1 MSTRAKGETT
11 GPLGVIGCLA
21 AGFEMVG
28 RNLYLAVLPVLL
40 DLLLWLGPHLSI
52 VPLLRQFAA
61 LLTAQ
66 PAPDQAA
73 ASQVAQAVQLLEQF
87 GEQFNLFSLLSLLP
101 LLDVPSLLTRHA
113 PGMVSPLGESHVLAV
128 TSVLALMAW
137 VIVLVS
143 AGLVLGTL
151 YLGSLAHRFRTTH
164 SHTSTPPHSHIPAL
178 PHSSGVGK
186 LIWVFMFA
194 AGLLMIGMVLIPLW
208 LLLAGTAATIV
219 PLLGFLAWMLGVGIA
234 SYVALHLL
242 FVVHGILLGERGLLP
257 AIWESI
263 VLIHTQFSS
272 VVGLV
277 VLVMMIY
284 AGLGF
289 VWSLP
294 SGESWLLLVGILGN
308 ACIATGLVTAT
319 FVFYQERIGQLPKK
333 RQASAQA

>member
-1 MSTRAKGETT
+1 
-11 GPLGVIGCLA
+11 LGVIGCLA

-28 RNLYLAVLPVLL
+28 RNMYLAILPVLL
-40 DLLLWLGPHLSI
+40 DLFLWLGPHLSI
-52 VPLLRQFAA
+52 APLLRQFTA
-61 LLTAQ
+61 LLLAQ

-73 ASQVAQAVQLLEQF
+73 ASQVTQAVQLLEQF
-87 GEQFNLFSLLSLLP
+87 GEQFNLFSLFSLLP
-101 LLDVPSLLTRHA
+101 LLNVPSLLARHA

-128 TSVLALMAW
+128 TSVLALTAW
-137 VIVLVS
+137 AIVLLP
-143 AGLVLGTL
+143 AGLVLGAL
-151 YLGSLAHRFRTTH
+151 YLSGLAHRVRTAH
-164 SHTSTPPHSHIPAL
+164 STSAL

-186 LIWVFMFA
+186 LVWVLLFA
-194 AGLLMIGMVLIPLW
+194 AGLLVIGMVLVPLW
-208 LLLAGTAATIV
+208 LLLIGIAAAIV

-242 FVVHGILLGERGLLP
+242 FVVHGILLGGRGLLP

-263 VLIHTQFSS
+263 VLIHTQFPA

-277 VLVMMIY
+277 VLVLMIY

-294 SGESWLLLVGILGN
+294 SGESWFLLIGILGN
-308 ACIATGLVTAT
+308 ACIATGLIAAT
-319 FVFYQERIGQLPKK
+319 FVFYQERIGQLLEK

>member
-1 MSTRAKGETT
+1 MSTRTERETT

-21 AGFEMVG
+21 AGFELVG
-28 RNLYLAVLPVLL
+28 RNLYLAILPMLL

-52 VPLLRQFAA
+52 APLLRQFTA
-61 LLTAQ
+61 LLLAQ
-66 PAPDQAA
+66 PVPDQAA
-73 ASQVAQAVQLLEQF
+73 ASQIAQAVQLLEQF
-87 GEQFNLFSLLSLLP
+87 SEQFNLFSLFSLLP
-101 LLDVPSLLTRHA
+101 LFDVPSLLARHA
-113 PGMVSPLGESHVLAV
+113 PGMVSPLGESHMLAV

-137 VIVLVS
+137 AMVLLP

-151 YLGSLAHRFRTTH
+151 YLGSLAHRVRTAY
-164 SHTSTPPHSHIPAL
+164 STSAL
-178 PHSSGVGK
+178 PHFSGVGK
-186 LIWVFMFA
+186 LVRVLLFA
-194 AGLLMIGMVLIPLW
+194 IGLLMIGMVLTLLW
-208 LLLAGTAATIV
+208 LLLSGVAAAIV
-219 PLLGFLAWMLGVGIA
+219 PLLGLLAWMLGVGIA

-242 FVVHGILLGERGLLP
+242 FVVHGILLGERGLLA

-277 VLVMMIY
+277 VLAMMIY

-308 ACIATGLVTAT
+308 ACIATGLVAAT